1 MEQSK
6 SFYKTLMLI
15 AFPIMLQNLLSTS
28 LSLVDTL
35 MIGQLGANQI
45 AAVGIA
51 NQIFFLINLFIFGIA
66 SGASI
71 FFAQYYGAKK
81 YEELEK
87 ITALALSISLIAS
100 ILFTIVSLIAPNYI
114 VYLFTTQTDVV
125 EISSQYQR
133 WVAISYIFFAIS
145 FTHGIA
151 FRSIGKG
158 NIPLIATFI
167 SLGLN
172 AIGNYL
178 LIFGIGPFP
187 ALGAEGAA
195 IQASIMRGENV
206 GTDVLLLDVTPLNIG
221 IETNGEIFTTLIE
234 NLNSTLYTE
243 TTFNLFTF
251 DGVGFSNKSFKSR
264 YKAYIPS
271 VVSILIQ
278 EI

>member
-114 VYLFTTQTDVV
+114 V
-125 EISSQYQR
+125 
-133 WVAISYIFFAIS
+133 
-145 FTHGIA
+145 
-151 FRSIGKG
+151 
-158 NIPLIATFI
+158 
-167 SLGLN
+167 
-172 AIGNYL
+172 
-178 LIFGIGPFP
+178 
-187 ALGAEGAA
+187 
-195 IQASIMRGENV
+195 
-206 GTDVLLLDVTPLNIG
+206 
-221 IETNGEIFTTLIE
+221 
-234 NLNSTLYTE
+234 
-243 TTFNLFTF
+243 
-251 DGVGFSNKSFKSR
+251 
-264 YKAYIPS
+264 
-271 VVSILIQ
+271 
-278 EI
+278 